1 MALGTGTA
9 LAVAGIALFFA
20 ERYFTTART
29 LALVSLVLGLASL
42 FYGLFRQDLPLN
54 AAAWNCLFAS
64 TDGTRVAPLISTAI
78 IVLALTILALTV
90 RSPRVPLLA
99 LLGGGLLFLALLPV
113 VNCLIARSP
122 AHFWSSYQSVGFAST
137 ATLLLTAILLL
148 SWIARRY
155 AETGLSTA
163 LLFSALALLF
173 AVGATTRQS
182 LSQFRASAAWIADM
196 HATAL
201 RLERIVGRLARAES
215 SARSY
220 MLTGEEAFSRRF
232 DEEKQAVKLELDTLG
247 ASVRNG
253 DLPESRRTEFQA
265 IVENILWQNETLVHT
280 RHGGTSVETPHVI
293 DAVES
298 VALRDLQAIEK
309 ALHAEQEARLAL
321 AFVENRQTEAN
332 TRTLQLLGGT
342 AAALLVG
349 LAYWITW
356 RALHAQRAAKVA
368 MTEARDQAMDHS
380 RLKSEFLA
388 NMSHEVRTPMNGVI
402 GMTNLL
408 AETKLNP
415 EQREYVD
422 TIRVSGET
430 LLVLINDILDF
441 SKIEAGKIELEEKE
455 FDLVSCIEATL
466 LFFKSQAQSK
476 GLQLRCVVDPSI
488 HRTVVGDATRVR
500 QIVANL
506 VNNALKFTPSGHVEV
521 AVRALETAASD
532 SMQVVS
538 ISVTDTGIGIPEDK
552 RHRLFQPFTQ
562 VDASTNRRFGGTG
575 LGLSISRHLTELM
588 GGKIEVE
595 SVEGEGSTF
604 SFTLRLKKVSRRP
617 SPSAP
622 VQEIVEGTVI
632 ADPGRPTAP
641 ADSAVSAETSD
652 SAAGDELKILLVEDN
667 AVNQVVAQRIL
678 TKIGYRATT
687 VGNGQ
692 EALDVLERHTYDIV
706 LMDLQMPGIDGLTAT
721 ELLRKRSASKQPWVI
736 AITANAMRGDRERCL
751 AAGMDDYISKP
762 VKPDQL
768 RAALERAKTKI
779 AAQALCT

>member
-1 MALGTGTA
+1 
-9 LAVAGIALFFA
+9 
-20 ERYFTTART
+20 
-29 LALVSLVLGLASL
+29 
-42 FYGLFRQDLPLN
+42 
-54 AAAWNCLFAS
+54 
-64 TDGTRVAPLISTAI
+64 
-78 IVLALTILALTV
+78 
-90 RSPRVPLLA
+90 
-99 LLGGGLLFLALLPV
+99 
-113 VNCLIARSP
+113 
-122 AHFWSSYQSVGFAST
+122 
-137 ATLLLTAILLL
+137 
-148 SWIARRY
+148 
-155 AETGLSTA
+155 
-163 LLFSALALLF
+163 
-173 AVGATTRQS
+173 
-182 LSQFRASAAWIADM
+182 
-196 HATAL
+196 
-201 RLERIVGRLARAES
+201 
-215 SARSY
+215 
-220 MLTGEEAFSRRF
+220 
-232 DEEKQAVKLELDTLG
+232 
-247 ASVRNG
+247 
-253 DLPESRRTEFQA
+253 
-265 IVENILWQNETLVHT
+265 
-280 RHGGTSVETPHVI
+280 
-293 DAVES
+293 
-298 VALRDLQAIEK
+298 
-309 ALHAEQEARLAL
+309 
-321 AFVENRQTEAN
+321 
-332 TRTLQLLGGT
+332 
-342 AAALLVG
+342 
-349 LAYWITW
+349 
-356 RALHAQRAAKVA
+356 
-368 MTEARDQAMDHS
+368 
-380 RLKSEFLA
+380 
-388 NMSHEVRTPMNGVI
+388 
-402 GMTNLL
+402 
-408 AETKLNP
+408 
-415 EQREYVD
+415 
-422 TIRVSGET
+422 
-430 LLVLINDILDF
+430 
-441 SKIEAGKIELEEKE
+441 
-455 FDLVSCIEATL
+455 
-466 LFFKSQAQSK
+466 
-476 GLQLRCVVDPSI
+476 
-488 HRTVVGDATRVR
+488 VVGDATRVR